1 MQADRQQMQ
10 KDLDYQH
17 TREAKIE
24 LHFTEQMER
33 MRMSL
38 IGEIY
43 WVMKESKEV
52 INELKGDEYAKI
64 IHNYLLVLWCED
76 SKLESLNPD
85 KVKA

>member
-1 MQADRQQMQ
+1 MQAD
-10 KDLDYQH
+10 LEYQH

-24 LHFTEQMER
+24 THYKEQMER

-43 WVMKESKEV
+43 WVMKESKEMV
-52 INELKGDEYAKI
+52 NELKGDEYAKI

-76 SKLESLNPD
+76 RKL
-85 KVKA
+85 